1 MVSGLLG
8 LGAQFF
14 WGASSLS
21 LWLFGG
27 YCLLWMVATVYD
39 NEALARIFN
48 RNPALPAT
56 FPPSLVSQILER
68 NPESWSEP
76 RASIAEACQILK
88 RRMGFSIRALAFM
101 VIGLVIVAKG
111 MDVSFDLWLSWLPI
125 VQGIVGAALGIGY
138 GFWIKHRV
146 SKVQSMLS

>member
-8 LGAQFF
+8 VGAQFF

-21 LWLFGG
+21 LWLFAG

-39 NEALARIFN
+39 PEGLAKIFK
-48 RNPALPAT
+48 RHPALPT
-56 FPPSLVSQILER
+56 KFPPGLVSQILEQ

-76 RASIAEACQILK
+76 RASMAEACHILK
-88 RRMGFSIRALAFM
+88 QRMRFSIRALALM
-101 VIGLVIVAKG
+101 VIGWVIVAKG

-138 GFWIKHRV
+138 GFWIEHRV
-146 SKVQSMLS
+146 SQVQRMLS